1 MPIIYKAHPS
11 KRFNI
16 VAKLIV
22 VFIFLLVYN
31 KMAAALARIFGSG
44 KKGEPPSPQQA
55 IQKLRETEEMLSKK
69 SEFLE
74 KKIEKELAAA
84 KKNGMKNKR
93 GEVLKIIIIVYE
105 NIILV
110 CIYEKRE

>member
-1 MPIIYKAHPS
+1 
-11 KRFNI
+11 
-16 VAKLIV
+16 
-22 VFIFLLVYN
+22 
-31 KMAAALARIFGSG
+31 MAMAALAKVFGSG

-74 KKIEKELAAA
+74 KRIEKELVSA

-93 GEVLKIIIIVYE
+93 GSLF
-105 NIILV
+105 
-110 CIYEKRE
+110 